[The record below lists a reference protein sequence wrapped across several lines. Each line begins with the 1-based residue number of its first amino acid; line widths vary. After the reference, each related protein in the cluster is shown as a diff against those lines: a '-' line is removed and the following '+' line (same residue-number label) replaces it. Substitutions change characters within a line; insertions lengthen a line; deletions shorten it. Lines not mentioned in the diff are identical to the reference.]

1 MDRTN
6 SFWKYL
12 LLCTWRLRSYLLFVL
27 DLIAF
32 FFSIILAYYLRFHVD
47 SIVELIPPQPS
58 IPPIAPFLKA
68 ATLLTISWLFLLIRS
83 GAYRGIS
90 LPVFSR
96 GLQIKGLINS
106 GFYAFALMMVI
117 GALYREMLV
126 SRVAYLLAFII
137 AMITATFVR
146 LTFKWIENYLDTRKI
161 LQERLVVIGKGARTL
176 EFLQNLKSSNASIVI
191 VGKLGTL
198 GDYDQVKSELGL
210 PVLGELRE
218 IAEIFRR
225 TPFDCLLFI
234 PDEEVSGLKYPDRE
248 LIMLVMSFCESKK
261 IPFYIVPDSSGVAVS
276 NQEVCVWQDYPIIE
290 LSDASLHPG
299 YKVVKRLMDIVLS
312 LVILVLGLPLWFLIA
327 LLIKLTCKGPVFYIQ
342 ERVGFEGKPFRMYKF
357 RSMIENADARLKEMI
372 NFDSLPEPVFNIK
385 QDPRVTI
392 IGRILRNWSLDEVP
406 QFINVLWGAM
416 SLVGPRPER
425 VELVARYNLWQRRRL
440 KAKPGI
446 TGYQQIMSRGD
457 PSLEKRV
464 ALDLY
469 YLKHQGLWL
478 DLFIMAKTI
487 VVVISGDGLK

>member
-1 MDRTN
+1 MDRTD

-12 LLCTWRLRSYLLFVL
+12 LLCTWRLRSYLLFGL
-27 DLIAF
+27 DLLAF

-47 SIVELIPPQPS
+47 SIVNLIPPRPS
-58 IPPIAPFLKA
+58 IPPIAPFLKV
-68 ATLLTISWLFLLIRS
+68 ATLLTISWLFLLIRG

-90 LPVFSR
+90 LPVFSW
-96 GLQIKGLINS
+96 GLQIQGLIKS
-106 GFYAFALMMVI
+106 GFYAFALLMVLS
-117 GALYREMLV
+117 ALYRELLV
-126 SRVAYLLAFII
+126 SRVVCVLAFII
-137 AMITATFVR
+137 AMITTTVVR
-146 LTFKWIENYLDTRKI
+146 LTFKWIENYLETQKI
-161 LQERLVVIGKGARTL
+161 LKQRLVVIGKGTRTS
-176 EFLQNLKSSNASIVI
+176 EFLQNLRSSNASIVI
-191 VGKLGTL
+191 VGKLGTP
-198 GDYDQVKSELGL
+198 GNYDQGTSESGL
-210 PVLGELRE
+210 PILGELSE

-225 TPFDCLLFI
+225 MPFDCLLFI

-248 LIMLVMSFCESKK
+248 LIMPVISFCESKK
-261 IPFYIVPDSSGVAVS
+261 IPFYIVPDSLGVAVS
-276 NQEVCVWQDYPIIE
+276 NQEVCVWQDHPIIE
-290 LSDASLHPG
+290 LRDASLHPG
-299 YKVVKRLMDIVLS
+299 YKVVKRLMDMVLS

-327 LLIKLTCKGPVFYIQ
+327 LLIKLTSKGPVFYIQ

-357 RSMIENADARLKEMI
+357 RSMIDNADARLKEMI
-372 NFDSLPEPVFNIK
+372 NFGSLPEPVFNIK
-385 QDPRVTI
+385 QDPRVTP

-464 ALDLY
+464 VLDLY